1 MKKHILIFLIVI
13 LNFSCVYSQKSE
25 INHSQIKE
33 DLYQMLNDISQYYAY
48 QKDKNV
54 DLNCLLEYYE
64 SQIPNIKTEEETV
77 LFFEYILDE
86 FYDSHLMLNTNRN
99 SSFRLHSPIYAT
111 LENGTPRENY
121 VPTNFVKQTTTEK
134 DEVLE
139 KGIQLINKMT
149 E

>member
-1 MKKHILIFLIVI
+1 
-13 LNFSCVYSQKSE
+13 
-25 INHSQIKE
+25 
-33 DLYQMLNDISQYYAY
+33 
-48 QKDKNV
+48 
-54 DLNCLLEYYE
+54 
-64 SQIPNIKTEEETV
+64 
-77 LFFEYILDE
+77 
-86 FYDSHLMLNTNRN
+86 MLNTNRN